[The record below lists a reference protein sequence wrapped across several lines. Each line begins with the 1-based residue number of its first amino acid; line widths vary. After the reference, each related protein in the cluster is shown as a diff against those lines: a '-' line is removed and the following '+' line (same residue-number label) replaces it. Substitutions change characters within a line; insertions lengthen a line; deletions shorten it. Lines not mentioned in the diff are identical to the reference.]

1 MHLINPRL
9 AQIITRDKQTRRI
22 ILRNVNKR
30 ELEKRKKK
38 MRVRK
43 VSFRHH
49 AKRRETVTQEI
60 RRRRTSGKIDE
71 ERARL
76 METVR
81 KNRVSTMER

>member
-1 MHLINPRL
+1 MYLINPIGSLRSL
-9 AQIITRDKQTRRI
+9 HETNKPEESYYATQT
-22 ILRNVNKR
+22 N
-30 ELEKRKKK
+30 ELERRKKK

-76 METVR
+76 MER
-81 KNRVSTMER
+81 R